1 MSFCA
6 GRVAYGVA
14 FPHGTRNEKMRAEE
28 LTQEEFVTYEIQARC
43 SHIRAKEFVSDIIDI
58 T

>member
-14 FPHGTRNEKMRAEE
+14 FPHGTRNEKTPAEE
-28 LTQEEFVTYEIQARC
+28 LTQEEFVTYEVQACC
-43 SHIRAKEFVSDIIDI
+43 SHIRAREFVSDIIDV